1 MASTAERIRN
11 LIAENLEVDGQP
23 IALPDD
29 LNISL
34 QEAGISSV
42 DLVAFAKVVAQE
54 FDVEFTLEDCGD
66 VKSVREL
73 VERLDAASG

>member
-1 MASTAERIRN
+1 MASTEDRLRT
-11 LIAENLEVDGQP
+11 LIAENLEVDGEP

-34 QEAGISSV
+34 MEAGISSV
-42 DLVAFAKVVAQE
+42 DLVAFAKLVAQE
-54 FDVEFTLEDCGD
+54 FDVKFSLEDCGE

-73 VERLDAASG
+73 VDRLNAG

>member
-1 MASTAERIRN
+1 MASTEDRLRS

-34 QEAGISSV
+34 MEAGISSV
-42 DLVAFAKVVAQE
+42 DLVAFAKLVAQE
-54 FDVEFTLEDCGD
+54 FNVKFTLEDCGN
-66 VKSVREL
+66 VNSVREL
-73 VERLDAASG
+73 VNRLDAAG

>member
-1 MASTAERIRN
+1 MASTAERIKN

-29 LNISL
+29 LSISL

-54 FDVEFTLEDCGD
+54 FDVVFTLEDCGD
-66 VKSVREL
+66 VKSVQEL

>member
-1 MASTAERIRN
+1 M
-11 LIAENLEVDGQP
+11 
-23 IALPDD
+23 
-29 LNISL
+29 
-34 QEAGISSV
+34 EAGISSV

-73 VERLDAASG
+73 VERLDADG

>member
-29 LNISL
+29 LNNISL

-66 VKSVREL
+66 VKSVQEL
-73 VERLDAASG
+73 VERLDAAN